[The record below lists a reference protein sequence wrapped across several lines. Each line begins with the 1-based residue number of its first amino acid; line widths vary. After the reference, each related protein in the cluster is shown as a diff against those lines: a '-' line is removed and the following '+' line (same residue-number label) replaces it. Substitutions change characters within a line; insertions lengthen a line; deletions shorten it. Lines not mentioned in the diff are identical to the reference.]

1 MAITAIILATRI
13 EGQELP
19 TRKVAG
25 KERTEGQREST
36 GGKCQLSATQLGPER
51 NYYDIEGGVGGG
63 HKDKAQST
71 EGVCSQ
77 RAGPDGG

>member
-25 KERTEGQREST
+25 KERTEGQRESS
-36 GGKCQLSATQLGPER
+36 GGGYQLSATQLGPER
-51 NYYDIEGGVGGG
+51 NYYDIEGGVGG
-63 HKDKAQST
+63 AQRQS
-71 EGVCSQ
+71 SKH
-77 RAGPDGG
+77 